1 VISIILVSI
10 PEKALAD
17 ASGLA
22 FKSTGWRSVV
32 LTVYLLHFERPVY
45 GTSRHYIGFT
55 TNLEQ
60 RLAMHRSGHGA
71 RITSIAAKKGIAWEL
86 AYVWED
92 GDKELERYLKKGGR
106 GRKYCAICS
115 PQARVTAEADR
126 RAGHDVADQ
135 RHEPDEP

>member
-1 VISIILVSI
+1 M
-10 PEKALAD
+10 LAY
-17 ASGLA
+17 ASWLE
-22 FKSTGWRSVV
+22 FQSTGWRSVV

-45 GTSRHYIGFT
+45 GTSQHYIGFT

-92 GDKELERYLKKGGR
+92 GDKELERYLKKGGK
-106 GRKYCAICS
+106 GRKCCAICS
-115 PQARVTAEADR
+115 PQAKAAPNDDST
-126 RAGHDVADQ
+126 
-135 RHEPDEP
+135 